1 MKAFV
6 IMPFSEEFDDIYQI
20 GIKETAKNEKVTAY
34 RLDEELFNEGM
45 LEKIYK
51 EIENSDF
58 IIADLSNKNANVFY
72 ELGFAHAIG
81 KLTILLTQNADD
93 IPFDLKHKRHIIYGN
108 SIKHLKEQLKKNIIW
123 AKKEIEQFKNIPIEI
138 ELKTTGVLNA
148 SEEFAEADLDFKID
162 IENTSDKISTE
173 IQGIYLHSTKEWN
186 ISQEGKKVPNRKSDI
201 KPFSYKYQLSIENPK
216 LPKKGWTQLNLNLKR
231 ILAYAYDGDIIREN
245 YTIKGELLL
254 EIATDKG
261 TITKKLPLNIYI
273 DNLPF

>member
-123 AKKEIEQFKNIPIEI
+123 AKKEIEQYKNIPIEI
-138 ELKTTGVLNA
+138 ELKSTGILNA

-162 IENTSDKISTE
+162 IENISDKISTE

-201 KPFSYKYQLSIENPK
+201 KPFSYKYQLTIENPK
-216 LPKKGWTQLNLNLKR
+216 LPKKGWTQINLDLKR
-231 ILAYAYDGDIIREN
+231 ILAYAYDGEVIREN

-254 EIATDKG
+254 EIATDRG

>member
-58 IIADLSNKNANVFY
+58 IVADLSNKNANVFY

-123 AKKEIEQFKNIPIEI
+123 AKKEIEQYKNIPIEI
-138 ELKTTGVLNA
+138 ELKSTGILNA
-148 SEEFAEADLDFKID
+148 SEEFAEADLNFKID

-201 KPFSYKYQLSIENPK
+201 KPFSYKYQLTIENPK

-231 ILAYAYDGDIIREN
+231 ILAYAYDGEEIREN

-254 EIATDKG
+254 EIATDRG
-261 TITKKLPLNIYI
+261 TITKKIPLNIYI

>member
-93 IPFDLKHKRHIIYGN
+93 IPL
-108 SIKHLKEQLKKNIIW
+108 
-123 AKKEIEQFKNIPIEI
+123 
-138 ELKTTGVLNA
+138 T
-148 SEEFAEADLDFKID
+148 
-162 IENTSDKISTE
+162 
-173 IQGIYLHSTKEWN
+173 
-186 ISQEGKKVPNRKSDI
+186 
-201 KPFSYKYQLSIENPK
+201 
-216 LPKKGWTQLNLNLKR
+216 
-231 ILAYAYDGDIIREN
+231 
-245 YTIKGELLL
+245 
-254 EIATDKG
+254 
-261 TITKKLPLNIYI
+261 
-273 DNLPF
+273 

>member
-1 MKAFV
+1 MKTFV
-6 IMPFSEEFDDIYQI
+6 IMPFSKEFDDIYQL
-20 GIKETAKNEKVTAY
+20 GIKETAKNEKVIAY
-34 RLDEELFNEGM
+34 RLDEELFDEGM
-45 LEKIYK
+45 LDKIYK

-72 ELGFAHAIG
+72 ELGYAHAIG
-81 KLTILLTQNADD
+81 KLTILLTQNSED

-123 AKKEIEQFKNIPIEI
+123 AKNEIEQNKNIPIEI
-138 ELKTTGVLNA
+138 ELKTNGILNA
-148 SEEFAEADLDFKID
+148 SEEYAEAELNFKID
-162 IENTSDKISTE
+162 IENVSDKISTE
-173 IQGIYLHSTKEWN
+173 VQGIYLHSTKEWN
-186 ISQEGKKVPNRKSDI
+186 IAQEGKKLPNKKSDI
-201 KPFSYKYQLSIENPK
+201 KPFSYKYQLNIENPK

-231 ILAYAYDGDIIREN
+231 LLAYAYDGDIIRDS

-261 TITKKLPLNIYI
+261 TYTKKLPLNLFI

>member
-6 IMPFSEEFDDIYQI
+6 IMPFSEQFDDIYQI

-45 LEKIYK
+45 LDKIYK
-51 EIENSDF
+51 EIESSDF
-58 IIADLSNKNANVFY
+58 VIADLSNKNANVFY

-123 AKKEIEQFKNIPIEI
+123 AKKEIEQHKNIPIQI
-138 ELKTTGVLNA
+138 ELKAVGLLNS

-186 ISQEGKKVPNRKSDI
+186 ISQAGKKVPNRKSEI
-201 KPFSYKYQLSIENPK
+201 KPFSFKYQISIENPK
-216 LPKKGWTQLNLNLKR
+216 IPKKGWSQLNLNLKR
-231 ILAYAYDGDIIREN
+231 ILAYAYDGDVIRES
-245 YTIKGELLL
+245 YSIKGDLLL

-261 TITKKLPLNIYI
+261 KITKKLPLNIYI